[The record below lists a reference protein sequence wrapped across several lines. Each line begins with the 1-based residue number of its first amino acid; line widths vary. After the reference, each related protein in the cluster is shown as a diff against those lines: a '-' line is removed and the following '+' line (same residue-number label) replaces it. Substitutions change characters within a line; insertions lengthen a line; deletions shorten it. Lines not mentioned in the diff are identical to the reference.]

1 MRPDSVP
8 ACILALLRL
17 RGGPQDLPYSHGLLW
32 KLILL
37 SLLLDMVASHWLA
50 AQQGS
55 VLRILVVS
63 GFSLLLP
70 WWLLS
75 WAGKRA
81 RFVQTLSAL
90 LATGIVLSLVFLP
103 LAVWAIDH
111 GMAKPDAT
119 PTPQQAML
127 AWLILIVVVWKVMV
141 TAHIWRQ
148 ALEWPLAGGVAV
160 SVALMLL
167 ELGFDR
173 LLWGAGWTY

>member
-17 RGGPQDLPYSHGLLW
+17 RSGPQDVPYSPALLW

-37 SLLLDMVASHWLA
+37 SVLVDLVASHWLA
-50 AQQGS
+50 AQDGS
-55 VLRILVVS
+55 LLRILVVS

-70 WWLLS
+70 WWLLA

-90 LATGIVLSLVFLP
+90 LATGLVLSLIFLP
-103 LAVWAIDH
+103 LAIWAIDH
-111 GMAKPDAT
+111 GMTHPDAT
-119 PTPQQAML
+119 PMPQHAMV
-127 AWLILIVVVWKVMV
+127 AWLILTVVIWKVMV
-141 TAHIWRQ
+141 SAHIWRQ
-148 ALEWPLAGGVAV
+148 ALEWPMAAGIAV
-160 SVALMLL
+160 SLALMLL

-173 LLWGAGWTY
+173 LLWGAGWS